1 MGVRQKGNIMVNFG
15 LGLASWILGLRG
27 IEEYKAHGIVDIIRY
42 FFK

>member
-1 MGVRQKGNIMVNFG
+1 MINFG

-27 IEEYKAHGIVDIIRY
+27 VDESKAQGIVNIIWQ